1 MKLTKKE
8 QKDFKQ
14 YFDKYKDE
22 FTDDEIVGGYL
33 NGMKPGEGASAGD
46 IYGECELVEDTET
59 MDFIDDL
66 DNLAREYRRA

>member
-1 MKLTKKE
+1 MTQAEKKS
-8 QKDFKQ
+8 FKQ
-14 YFDKYKDE
+14 YFNKYKDE

-59 MDFIDDL
+59 MDYIDSL
-66 DNLAREYRRA
+66 DNLARELRRA